1 MSDKKT
7 ILLVED
13 DIFVSDIYQTK
24 ISSEGYEVVLAEN
37 GLEAIKKLE
46 KIIPDLILLD
56 IIMPYMDGMET
67 LRKIKS
73 EEKWKKI
80 PIILLTN
87 LSDKE
92 NIEEAITAGA
102 DDFLIKSHF
111 TPSEVISKVNMLM
124 AKKEKESIS

>member
-13 DIFVSDIYQTK
+13 DVFVSDIYQTK
-24 ISSEGYEVVLAEN
+24 ISSEGYEVILAEN

-46 KIIPDLILLD
+46 KSIPDLILLD

-92 NIEEAITAGA
+92 KIEEALGVGA

-111 TPSEVISKVNMLM
+111 TPSEVISKVNMLLN
-124 AKKEKESIS
+124 KQK